1 MPEAVD
7 LLDRPE
13 ASMPPVIRAFERVQI
28 TALVVGWM
36 SASMV
41 YHNTQHFHMHPA
53 AFALTLTVLSAVVFF
68 LMARTSRRRCH
79 TSRLFL
85 LILSGVC
92 IVPWFVLLLAIGP
105 FTPQGVLMMMQGGL
119 QFGACAI
126 LVGDTAR
133 AWFAEDQY

>member
-1 MPEAVD
+1 MFDATQLFD
-7 LLDRPE
+7 LSE
-13 ASMPPVIRAFERVQI
+13 TTMPPAIRAFERVQI

-41 YHNTQHFHMHPA
+41 YHNTQHIHLHPA
-53 AFALTLTVLSAVVFF
+53 AFALTLTVFSALVFF
-68 LMARTSRRRCH
+68 LMARTSRLRCR
-79 TSRLFL
+79 TSRSIL

-92 IVPWFVLLLAIGP
+92 VVPWFVLLLAIGP

-133 AWFAEDQY
+133 AWFASDRD